1 MASSLHEAASSVATM
16 SDGDAV
22 ETSST
27 CSMEE
32 TCAKIENALRR
43 NLKLR
48 DMDNDSKEDEA
59 PPIITDPTKLPG
71 YTPIPENAPQ
81 WKIAMIEKKNEQLL
95 DDALRKHDVVRQEE
109 EKWKDVPEWKKA
121 LMIEREKRREEENA
135 PFEHERR
142 ARTEEMA
149 KLQQLPEW
157 KRNLILKKRGD
168 M

>member
-59 PPIITDPTKLPG
+59 PPIITG
-71 YTPIPENAPQ
+71 S
-81 WKIAMIEKKNEQLL
+81 LL
-95 DDALRKHDVVRQEE
+95 
-109 EKWKDVPEWKKA
+109 
-121 LMIEREKRREEENA
+121 ERLLAFLGRNRR
-135 PFEHERR
+135 
-142 ARTEEMA
+142 
-149 KLQQLPEW
+149 L
-157 KRNLILKKRGD
+157 LILSFPAFHSFFVQKFD
-168 M
+168 F